1 MEFLPAAD
9 GEAQALGARRREIAF
24 TMIDGDFKLFQGKWS
39 VVQEQ
44 HRQGQAGP
52 PADSDSD
59 SDSDSP
65 YHYHTTLSYL
75 VELEPKL
82 WVPVSLLEGR
92 ICTEIKNNLVSIREQ
107 AQQHH
112 EVTRS

>member
-1 MEFLPAAD
+1 MESLPAES
-9 GEAQALGARRREIAF
+9 GGARRREIAF